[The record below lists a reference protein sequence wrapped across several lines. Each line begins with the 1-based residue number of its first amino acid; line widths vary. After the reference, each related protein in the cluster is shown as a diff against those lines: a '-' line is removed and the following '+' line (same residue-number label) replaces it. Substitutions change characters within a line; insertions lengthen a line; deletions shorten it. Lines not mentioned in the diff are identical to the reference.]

1 MLRRIEKVW
10 GVKLIETDK
19 DTVAKVDGIIE
30 KDKVIRGVYESKC
43 RDFSYMQ
50 LCEYGSWLITHKKI
64 LQGQITSKMLM
75 VPYLG
80 FLYLVP
86 DDMIFYWKITNKI
99 GDFRFDY
106 EVKETLT
113 QKTINGGKTIRENAY
128 LPFKYA
134 YEIT

>member
-1 MLRRIEKVW
+1 
-10 GVKLIETDK
+10 
-19 DTVAKVDGIIE
+19 
-30 KDKVIRGVYESKC
+30 
-43 RDFSYMQ
+43 
-50 LCEYGSWLITHKKI
+50 
-64 LQGQITSKMLM
+64 MLM